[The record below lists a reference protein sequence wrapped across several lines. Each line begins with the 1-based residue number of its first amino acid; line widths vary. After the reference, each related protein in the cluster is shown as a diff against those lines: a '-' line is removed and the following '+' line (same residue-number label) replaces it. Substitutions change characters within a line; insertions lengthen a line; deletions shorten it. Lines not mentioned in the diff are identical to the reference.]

1 MEGNSFLRW
10 EGASVESHSENTF
23 VFLTENA
30 KITAVFKSD
39 GEPLIANAQNLGSE
53 WWQSEWMGTYWDGDN
68 K

>member
-10 EGASVESHSENTF
+10 EGASVESPHSENTF

-39 GEPLIANAQNLGSE
+39 GEPLIANAQEFGLE
-53 WWQSEWMGTYWDGDN
+53 LVAKRVDGDLLG
-68 K
+68 